1 MTTVGVA
8 WTMVVVGLAALGML
22 CLRTPDKESF
32 GWRVF
37 FGAMFL
43 AGAGTV
49 ILVVKTHYAPIAAK
63 RSSAVIIAPIAGS
76 PLWARIDE
84 VHAVYGGRRLPI
96 LIVDGKMVL
105 P

>member
-8 WTMVVVGLAALGML
+8 WTMVVVGLAALGLL
-22 CLRTPDKESF
+22 CLRTPEKESF

-37 FGAMFL
+37 FGAMFI

-63 RSSAVIIAPIAGS
+63 RSSTVIIAPIAGS

-84 VHAVYGGRRLPI
+84 AFQLTSKRELP
-96 LIVDGKMVL
+96 
-105 P
+105 